1 MSGAR
6 VELEFD
12 NAAVLSAI
20 RGALA
25 ELTDPRPMLLD
36 IGEAL
41 VNSTRD
47 RFSAQR
53 GPDGQTW
60 KSLSPRYLETK
71 SPNPGKILQRRGDLV
86 RQIFPQVE
94 GATLLVGTDRV
105 YGAVHQFGALKGAFG
120 KTRRGAPSPGATF
133 RRGRSSVSPMMTQ
146 RRSSPSPAITCRPV
160 CRAENRKP
168 PQRPVEAF

>member
-12 NAAVLSAI
+12 NSQVLTAV

-25 ELTDPRPMLLD
+25 ELADPRPMLLD

-60 KSLSPRYLETK
+60 KSLSPRYLATK

-120 KTRRGAPSPGATF
+120 KTRRGAPIPWGDIPARPFLGISDDDAEEII
-133 RRGRSSVSPMMTQ
+133 
-146 RRSSPSPAITCRPV
+146 AITRDHLQA
-160 CRAENRKP
+160 RL
-168 PQRPVEAF
+168 QD

>member
-12 NAAVLSAI
+12 NAAVLTAV

-25 ELTDPRPMLLD
+25 ELADPRPMLLD

-60 KSLSPRYLETK
+60 KSLSPRYLATK

-120 KTRRGAPSPGATF
+120 KTRRGAPIPWGDIAARPFLGISDDDAAEII
-133 RRGRSSVSPMMTQ
+133 
-146 RRSSPSPAITCRPV
+146 AIARDHLQA
-160 CRAENRKP
+160 RL
-168 PQRPVEAF
+168 QG

>member
-60 KSLSPRYLETK
+60 KSLSPRYLATK

-120 KTRRGAPSPGATF
+120 KTRRGAPIPWGDI
-133 RRGRSSVSPMMTQ
+133 
-146 RRSSPSPAITCRPV
+146 PARPFLGISDDDA
-160 CRAENRKP
+160 AEIIAIARDHL
-168 PQRPVEAF
+168 QTRLQG

>member
-120 KTRRGAPSPGATF
+120 KTRRGAPIPWGDI
-133 RRGRSSVSPMMTQ
+133 
-146 RRSSPSPAITCRPV
+146 PARPFLGISDDDA
-160 CRAENRKP
+160 AEIIAIARDHL
-168 PQRPVEAF
+168 QARLQG

>member
-60 KSLSPRYLETK
+60 KSLSPRYLQTK

-120 KTRRGAPSPGATF
+120 KTRRGAPIPWGDI
-133 RRGRSSVSPMMTQ
+133 
-146 RRSSPSPAITCRPV
+146 PARPFLGISDDDA
-160 CRAENRKP
+160 AEIIAIARDHL
-168 PQRPVEAF
+168 QARLQG

>member
-12 NAAVLSAI
+12 NSQVLAAV
-20 RGALA
+20 RGALD
-25 ELTDPRPMLLD
+25 ELADPRPLLLD

-60 KSLSPRYLETK
+60 KTLSPRYLQTK

-120 KTRRGAPSPGATF
+120 KTRRGAPIPWGDI
-133 RRGRSSVSPMMTQ
+133 
-146 RRSSPSPAITCRPV
+146 PARPFLGISDDDA
-160 CRAENRKP
+160 AEIIAIARDHL
-168 PQRPVEAF
+168 QARLQG

>member
-60 KSLSPRYLETK
+60 KTLSPRYLQTK

-120 KTRRGAPSPGATF
+120 KTRRGAPIPWGDI
-133 RRGRSSVSPMMTQ
+133 
-146 RRSSPSPAITCRPV
+146 PARPFLGISDDDA
-160 CRAENRKP
+160 AEIIAIARDHL
-168 PQRPVEAF
+168 QARLQG

>member
-60 KSLSPRYLETK
+60 KSLSPRYLQTK

-120 KTRRGAPSPGATF
+120 KTRRGAPIPWGDIPARPFLGISDDDAEEII
-133 RRGRSSVSPMMTQ
+133 
-146 RRSSPSPAITCRPV
+146 AITRDHLQA
-160 CRAENRKP
+160 RL
-168 PQRPVEAF
+168 QD

>member
-12 NAAVLSAI
+12 NAAVLTAV

-25 ELTDPRPMLLD
+25 ELADPRPMLLD

-60 KSLSPRYLETK
+60 KSLSPRYLATK

-120 KTRRGAPSPGATF
+120 KTRRGAPIPWGDI
-133 RRGRSSVSPMMTQ
+133 
-146 RRSSPSPAITCRPV
+146 PARPFLGISDDDA
-160 CRAENRKP
+160 AEIIAIARDHL
-168 PQRPVEAF
+168 QTRLQG

>member
-12 NAAVLSAI
+12 NSQVLAAV
-20 RGALA
+20 RGALD
-25 ELTDPRPMLLD
+25 ELADPRPLLLD

-47 RFSAQR
+47 RFIAQR

-60 KSLSPRYLETK
+60 KTLSPRYLQTK
-71 SPNPGKILQRRGDLV
+71 SPNPGKILQRRGDMV

-120 KTRRGAPSPGATF
+120 KTRRGAPIPWGDI
-133 RRGRSSVSPMMTQ
+133 
-146 RRSSPSPAITCRPV
+146 PARPFLGISDDDA
-160 CRAENRKP
+160 AEIIAIARDHL
-168 PQRPVEAF
+168 QARLQG

>member
-60 KSLSPRYLETK
+60 KSLSPRYLQTK

-120 KTRRGAPSPGATF
+120 KTRRGAPIPWGDI
-133 RRGRSSVSPMMTQ
+133 
-146 RRSSPSPAITCRPV
+146 PARPFLGISDDDA
-160 CRAENRKP
+160 AEIIAIARDHL
-168 PQRPVEAF
+168 QTRLQG

>member
-25 ELTDPRPMLLD
+25 KLTDPRPMLLD

-120 KTRRGAPSPGATF
+120 KTRRGAPIPWGDIPARPFLGISDDDAAEII
-133 RRGRSSVSPMMTQ
+133 
-146 RRSSPSPAITCRPV
+146 AITRDHLQA
-160 CRAENRKP
+160 RL
-168 PQRPVEAF
+168 QD

>member
-1 MSGAR
+1 MAGTR

-12 NAAVLSAI
+12 NSQVLAAV

-25 ELTDPRPMLLD
+25 ELGDPRPLLLD

-53 GPDGQTW
+53 GPDGQAWQT
-60 KSLSPRYLETK
+60 LSPRYLATK

-94 GATLLVGTDRV
+94 GTTLLVGTDRV

-120 KTRRGAPSPGATF
+120 KTRRGAPIPWGDIPA
-133 RRGRSSVSPMMTQ
+133 RPWLGVSDDDANEII
-146 RRSSPSPAITCRPV
+146 AIARDHLQA
-160 CRAENRKP
+160 RL
-168 PQRPVEAF
+168 QG

>member
-12 NAAVLSAI
+12 NSQVLAAV
-20 RGALA
+20 RGALD
-25 ELTDPRPMLLD
+25 ELADPRPLLLD

-47 RFSAQR
+47 RFIAQR

-60 KSLSPRYLETK
+60 KTLSPRYLQTK

-120 KTRRGAPSPGATF
+120 KTRRGAPIPWGDI
-133 RRGRSSVSPMMTQ
+133 
-146 RRSSPSPAITCRPV
+146 PARPFLGISDDDA
-160 CRAENRKP
+160 AEIIAIARDHL
-168 PQRPVEAF
+168 QARLQG

>member
-12 NAAVLSAI
+12 NAAVLTAV

-60 KSLSPRYLETK
+60 KSLSPRYLQTK

-86 RQIFPQVE
+86 RQIIPQVE

-120 KTRRGAPSPGATF
+120 KTRRGAPIPWGDI
-133 RRGRSSVSPMMTQ
+133 
-146 RRSSPSPAITCRPV
+146 PARPFLGISDDDA
-160 CRAENRKP
+160 AEIIAIARDHL
-168 PQRPVEAF
+168 QARLQG

>member
-12 NAAVLSAI
+12 NSQVLAAM

-25 ELTDPRPMLLD
+25 ELADPQPMLLD

-47 RFSAQR
+47 RFSSER
-53 GPDGQTW
+53 GPDGQAW
-60 KSLSPRYLETK
+60 RALSPRYLATK

-105 YGAVHQFGALKGAFG
+105 YGAVQQFGALKGAFG
-120 KTRRGAPSPGATF
+120 KTRRGAPIPWGDIPARPF
-133 RRGRSSVSPMMTQ
+133 LGVSDQ
-146 RRSSPSPAITCRPV
+146 DAEEIIAIARDHL
-160 CRAENRKP
+160 RARL
-168 PQRPVEAF
+168 QG

>member
-120 KTRRGAPSPGATF
+120 KTRRGAPIPWGDIQARPFLGISDDDAAEII
-133 RRGRSSVSPMMTQ
+133 
-146 RRSSPSPAITCRPV
+146 AIARDHLQA
-160 CRAENRKP
+160 RL
-168 PQRPVEAF
+168 QG

>member
-60 KSLSPRYLETK
+60 KTLSPRYLETK

-120 KTRRGAPSPGATF
+120 KTRRGAPIPWGDI
-133 RRGRSSVSPMMTQ
+133 
-146 RRSSPSPAITCRPV
+146 PARPFLGISDDDA
-160 CRAENRKP
+160 AEIIAIARDHL
-168 PQRPVEAF
+168 QARLQG